1 MKKTPLHYIITT
13 ILTVIG
19 MIAFCVMVSEPA
31 EGHKFTVLPNL
42 IAMGVIWGEVKLAEW
57 LAKHDIIQ
65 TDMFDDETV

>member
-19 MIAFCVMVSEPA
+19 LIAFCVMVSEPA

-42 IAMGVIWGEVKLAEW
+42 IAMGVIWAEIKLAEW
-57 LAKHDIIQ
+57 LEKNNIIQ
-65 TDMFDDETV
+65 TDLFDDETV